1 MDRMAVTKEWK
12 MAHSKG
18 YQLVPKAVPQ
28 RIRTNFYQEIVQ
40 EFVSSGEKS
49 VLVDGTERKPTT
61 LVQGLRKAI
70 EATENRDIKVVQR
83 MGETYLTKG

>member
-1 MDRMAVTKEWK
+1 MMAR
-12 MAHSKG
+12 SKG

-28 RIRTNFYQEIVQ
+28 RIRTNFYQEIVH

-49 VLVDGTERKPTT
+49 VLVDATERKPAT

-70 EATENRDIKVVQR
+70 DATGAQGVKVVQR